1 MRLYLDASALVK
13 LVQVEA
19 ESAAL
24 RRYLRRHGGDQKT
37 TSALSRVEVVRAVLD
52 GGVPAVAKAR
62 RQLGR
67 LYVVPLDRALLDDA
81 AMLGAGQPLRS
92 LDAIHL
98 AAAQRLGPDLRS
110 VITYDHRMHQAAA
123 DLGLPVVAPS

>member
-24 RRYLRRHGGDQKT
+24 RRYLKRHGGDQKA
-37 TSALSRVEVVRAVLD
+37 TSALCRVEVVRAVLD
-52 GGVPAVAKAR
+52 GGVSAVAKAR
-62 RQLGR
+62 RQLSR

-81 AMLGAGQPLRS
+81 ATLGAGLLLRS
-92 LDAIHL
+92 LDSIHL

-110 VITYDHRMHQAAA
+110 VITYDHRMHEAAEA
-123 DLGLPVVAPS
+123 LGLPVVAPS